1 MANGYLIGR
10 FLLIFKGNFYVD
22 AARHGLATSEGIRML
37 RRVANGY
44 GVKLR

>member
-1 MANGYLIGR
+1 MENSYLIGR

-22 AARHGLATSEGIRML
+22 AARHGLGTRAGIQML